1 MSKIFYVCS
10 YGGSG
15 SKMLC
20 KYLNQFGITQH
31 IHSRKPPE
39 YLTHGE
45 VTEWFGKNKMSD
57 SEIKRTKVIY
67 VYKDPVKSTLSRFKN
82 KQHCRNV
89 QSECESFDKVVATKS
104 DLFKLE
110 EFFDNYVNENLNL
123 NYDIYAVKYEDLWSD
138 WSTFNKIM
146 DIPDIPSKYPIK
158 KETTRALDTEVVKSL
173 EKAYYQLKKK
183 MGDMPF
189 IKKITPS

>member
-20 KYLNQFGITQH
+20 KYLNQFGI
-31 IHSRKPPE
+31 
-39 YLTHGE
+39 
-45 VTEWFGKNKMSD
+45 
-57 SEIKRTKVIY
+57 
-67 VYKDPVKSTLSRFKN
+67 
-82 KQHCRNV
+82 
-89 QSECESFDKVVATKS
+89 
-104 DLFKLE
+104 
-110 EFFDNYVNENLNL
+110 
-123 NYDIYAVKYEDLWSD
+123 
-138 WSTFNKIM
+138 TFNKIM